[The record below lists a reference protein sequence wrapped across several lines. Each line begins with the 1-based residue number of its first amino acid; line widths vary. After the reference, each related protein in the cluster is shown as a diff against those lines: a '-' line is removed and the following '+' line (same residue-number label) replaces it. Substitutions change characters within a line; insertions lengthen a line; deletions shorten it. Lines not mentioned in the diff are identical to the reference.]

1 MKTKEVT
8 MKTKVWFFSVTVVS
22 LFLIGAPA
30 PGAMAAYPENPI
42 EIVVH
47 ASAGGGSDLF
57 ARQTA
62 HFLEKEGLVKQ
73 KIQIS
78 NRTGGGATVAL
89 NYLDSKKGD
98 PYVFMQGVTS
108 PLTTMMRGA
117 TRLKVEDLVLIA
129 KMVEDPNLVFVRF
142 DSPYKSMKD
151 VIAAARK
158 APKTVS
164 VAISTIGGTEHICAN
179 RIAQAAGVQ
188 FNIVSFTGGGECVA
202 ALLGG
207 HVDMTIGNP
216 QEQMG
221 MIEAKKVRPLATMT
235 EKRIPFLSDVPTMME
250 EGINTNYAQFRGF
263 WAAPG
268 FPASAVIYW
277 EDNFEK
283 LMKVQG
289 FRDYLKSIQTVE
301 SFLKHEEFKKYLVK
315 YVEGLKKDFETLEMY
330 KAKK

>member
-1 MKTKEVT
+1 
-8 MKTKVWFFSVTVVS
+8 MKTKVWVFSVTVGS
-22 LFLIGAPA
+22 FFLTLALA
-30 PGAMAAYPENPI
+30 PGAIAAYPENPV

-57 ARQTA
+57 ARQVA
-62 HFLEKEGLVKQ
+62 LFLEKEGLVKQ
-73 KIQIS
+73 KIQVT
-78 NRTGGGATVAL
+78 NRTGGGAAVAL

-98 PYVFMQGVTS
+98 PHVIMQGVTS

-129 KMVEDPNLVFVRF
+129 KMVEDPNLMFVRF
-142 DSPYKSMKD
+142 DSPFKSLKD

-179 RIAQAAGVQ
+179 RVAQAAGVQ
-188 FNIVSFTGGGECVA
+188 FNIVAFKGGGECAA

-207 HVDMTIGNP
+207 HVDLTIANP

-221 MIEAKKVRPLATMT
+221 MIEAKKIRPLVTMT
-235 EKRIPFLSDVPTMME
+235 EERIPFMADVPTVRE
-250 EGINTNYAQFRGF
+250 EGLNVGYTQFRGF

-268 FPASAVIYW
+268 FPAFAVMYW
-277 EDNFEK
+277 EDAFAK

-301 SFLKHEEFKKYLVK
+301 SFLRHDEFKKYLVN

-330 KAKK
+330 KEKK

>member
-1 MKTKEVT
+1 
-8 MKTKVWFFSVTVVS
+8 MKTKVWFFSVTAIS
-22 LFLIGAPA
+22 LFLTFGLA

-57 ARQTA
+57 ARQVA

-73 KIQIS
+73 KIQIT
-78 NRTGGGATVAL
+78 NRTGGGAAVAL

-129 KMVEDPNLVFVRF
+129 KMVEDPNLMFVRF
-142 DSPYKSMKD
+142 DSPFKSLKD

-179 RIAQAAGVQ
+179 RVAQAAGVQ
-188 FNIVSFTGGGECVA
+188 FNIVAFKGGGECA
-202 ALLGG
+202 TALLGG
-207 HVDMTIGNP
+207 HVDLTIANP

-221 MIEAKKVRPLATMT
+221 MIEAKKIRPLVTMT
-235 EKRIPFLSDVPTMME
+235 EERIPFMAEVPTVRE
-250 EGINTNYAQFRGF
+250 EGLNVSYTQFRGF

-268 FPASAVIYW
+268 FPASAVTYW
-277 EDNFEK
+277 ENNFEK
-283 LMKVQG
+283 LMRVQG

-301 SFLKHEEFKKYLVK
+301 AFLRHDEFKKYLVT
-315 YVEGLKKDFETLEMY
+315 YVQGLKKDLETLEMY
-330 KAKK
+330 KATK

>member
-1 MKTKEVT
+1 MKTKI
-8 MKTKVWFFSVTVVS
+8 WFFFVAVVP
-22 LFLIGAPA
+22 LISTLAQA

-47 ASAGGGSDLF
+47 ASPGGGSDLF
-57 ARQTA
+57 ARQVA

-73 KIQIS
+73 KFQVS
-78 NRTGGGATVAL
+78 NRTGGGAAVAL
-89 NYLDSKKGD
+89 NYLASKKGD

-117 TRLKVEDLVLIA
+117 TQLKIEDLVLIT
-129 KMVEDPNLVFVRF
+129 KMVEDPNLMFTRY

-151 VIAAARK
+151 VIAAAKK

-164 VAISTIGGTEHICAN
+164 VAISTIGGSEHICAN
-179 RIAQAAGVQ
+179 RIAQASGVE
-188 FNIVSFTGGGECVA
+188 FNIVAFKGGGEVA
-202 ALLGG
+202 TALLGG
-207 HVDMTIGNP
+207 HVDLSVGNV

-221 MIEAKKVRPLATMT
+221 MIEAKKVRSLATVT
-235 EKRIPFLSDVPTMME
+235 EDRIPFLPDVPTLRE
-250 EGINTNYAQFRGF
+250 QGINTSYTQFRGF
-263 WAAPG
+263 WAGPG
-268 FPASAVIYW
+268 FPDYAVKYW
-277 EDNFEK
+277 EGVFEK

-301 SFLKHEEFKKYLVK
+301 SFLKHEEFKSYIAN
-315 YVEGLKKDFETLEMY
+315 YVEGLKKDLETLEMY

>member
-8 MKTKVWFFSVTVVS
+8 MKTKAGFFSVMVS
-22 LFLIGAPA
+22 LFLMFGLA

-57 ARQTA
+57 ARQVA
-62 HFLEKEGLVKQ
+62 HFLEKEGIVKQ
-73 KIQIS
+73 KMQVT
-78 NRTGGGATVAL
+78 NRTGGGAAVAL

-117 TRLKVEDLVLIA
+117 TRLKIEDLVLIA
-129 KMVEDPNLVFVRF
+129 KMVEDPNLMFVRF
-142 DSPYKSMKD
+142 DSPFKNLTD
-151 VIAAARK
+151 VIAVAKK

-179 RIAQAAGVQ
+179 RIAQAAGIQ
-188 FNIVSFTGGGECVA
+188 FNIVAFKGGGECA
-202 ALLGG
+202 TALLGG
-207 HVDMTIGNP
+207 HVDLTVANP

-221 MIEAKKVRPLATMT
+221 MIEAKKIRPLVTMT
-235 EKRIPFLSDVPTMME
+235 PERIPFMADVPTVKE
-250 EGINTNYAQFRGF
+250 AGLNVSYTQFRGF

-268 FPASAVIYW
+268 FPASAVVYW
-277 EDNFEK
+277 EDAFRK

-301 SFLKHEEFKKYLVK
+301 AFLGHDEFKKYIVT
-315 YVEGLKKDFETLEMY
+315 YVQGLHKDMETLEMY
-330 KAKK
+330 KAPK

>member
-1 MKTKEVT
+1 
-8 MKTKVWFFSVTVVS
+8 MKTKVRFFSVAAVS
-22 LFLIGAPA
+22 LILILALA

-57 ARQTA
+57 ARQVA

-73 KIQIS
+73 KLQVS
-78 NRTGGGATVAL
+78 NRTGGGAAVAL

-98 PYVFMQGVTS
+98 PYILMQGVTS

-117 TRLKVEDLVLIA
+117 TRMKVEDLVLIA
-129 KMVEDPNLVFVRF
+129 KMVEDPNLVFVRY

-164 VAISTIGGTEHICAN
+164 IAISTIGGTEHICAN
-179 RIAQAAGVQ
+179 RIAQATGVQ
-188 FNIVSFTGGGECVA
+188 FNIVSFTGGAECVT

-207 HVDMTIGNP
+207 HVDMTVGNP

-221 MIEAKKVRPLATMT
+221 MIEAKKVRPLGTMT
-235 EKRIPFLSDVPTMME
+235 EKRIPFLADVPTMRKK
-250 EGINTNYAQFRGF
+250 GSIRVTRSSGVSGQPRV
-263 WAAPG
+263 
-268 FPASAVIYW
+268 FPPP
-277 EDNFEK
+277 
-283 LMKVQG
+283 L
-289 FRDYLKSIQTVE
+289 
-301 SFLKHEEFKKYLVK
+301 
-315 YVEGLKKDFETLEMY
+315 
-330 KAKK
+330 